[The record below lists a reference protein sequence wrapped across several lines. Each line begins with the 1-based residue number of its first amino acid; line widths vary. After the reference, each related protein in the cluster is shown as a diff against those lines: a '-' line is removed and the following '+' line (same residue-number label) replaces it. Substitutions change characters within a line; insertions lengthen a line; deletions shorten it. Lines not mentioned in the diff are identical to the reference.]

1 MEIWKD
7 IIGYEGLYQV
17 SNKGNVKNKQR
28 NKYLVPKKNNR
39 GYLGIELTNEKHRK
53 MFLIHRLVA
62 QSFISNPKRLPNVNH
77 KDENPKNNS
86 VENLEWCSQSYNV
99 LYSMQKQGKNSIKKN
114 GVARNSKN
122 KDTHKSIK
130 NIEKNIVFEN
140 SLQIKQKYGYKQ
152 SSILDCCRGKRKTA
166 YSYHW
171 QFI

>member
-7 IIGYEGLYQV
+7 IIGYEGLYQI

-114 GVARNSKN
+114 GV
-122 KDTHKSIK
+122 TT
-130 NIEKNIVFEN
+130 N